1 MSLRE
6 MRDWEEK
13 RRMAKEGGLRAGSSR
28 TGMVHPKV
36 VFVKDSVLGRDFIFE
51 DIGSWIK
58 SPLALDRMARVMSG
72 EFYSRRHV
80 LFLDKKERDN
90 CSAGT
95 ISELYRLSN
104 PGFLGECGVEG
115 VSIDR
120 YLEQVFERNF
130 DYADPRLRLL
140 NQNDIVT
147 NYVMCVLMPEALIYK
162 YQLSGLS
169 RMDAEARFLV
179 VKIDAE
185 ERESLIQEQKETL
198 EREFNDISGE
208 EETWTD
214 HSDHELDTAR
224 SEVGVP
230 DDKNHIEKDME
241 IDMQQGIS
249 ELYTPLRGRF
259 SKDSGR
265 NCAHVVLERKCLV
278 KIKRMSPKIQ
288 EIAIKQH
295 NGRDDLNKC
304 DHMVRGV
311 RRYFGSLLNPSRF
324 KIIAG
329 LMSELEARES
339 LAFLNEKIEGLF
351 RILQERRLSMKSNH
365 FFSNSFIKR
374 LLSFSLCLCKKKN
387 IITRLHPKIGP
398 EDMGQ
403 RNRVANGMSKLSE
416 SFKFIDEERRF
427 FGAFLRGE
435 KFVAIMNL
443 LNKADCHSVEDF
455 IVKYTIKV
463 EKLKRDLRRSPGA
476 EGNQICDIAIR
487 KIAQLSDDLYEK
499 SNQMYLFKLDI

>member
-1 MSLRE
+1 
-6 MRDWEEK
+6 
-13 RRMAKEGGLRAGSSR
+13 MAEGGLQAGSR
-28 TGMVHPKV
+28 GTGMVHPKV
-36 VFVKDSVLGRDFIFE
+36 VFVKDSLLGRDFIFE

-90 CSAGT
+90 CSADT

-104 PGFLGECGVEG
+104 PGFLGECGVED
-115 VSIDR
+115 VNIDR
-120 YLEQVFERNF
+120 YLKQVFDKNF

-140 NQNDIVT
+140 NQNDMVT
-147 NYVMCVLMPEALIYK
+147 SYVMCVLMPEALIYK
-162 YQLSGLS
+162 YQLSGFS
-169 RMDAEARFLV
+169 RMDAEAKFLE

-198 EREFNDISGE
+198 EKGFNDTSGE
-208 EETWTD
+208 EDAWTD
-214 HSDHELDTAR
+214 HSDHELDTTR
-224 SEVGVP
+224 SEVEGP
-230 DDKNHIEKDME
+230 DDENHIEKDME
-241 IDMQQGIS
+241 IDMQRGVP

-265 NCAHVVLERKCLV
+265 NCAHVDLERGCSV
-278 KIKRMSPKIQ
+278 RIKRMIPKIQ
-288 EIAIKQH
+288 EIAIRQH
-295 NGRDDLNKC
+295 NRRSNLNKC
-304 DHMVRGV
+304 DHMVRGM
-311 RRYFGSLLNPSRF
+311 RRYFGSFLNPSRF
-324 KIIAG
+324 KTIAG
-329 LMSELEARES
+329 LMTEMEARES
-339 LAFLNEKIEGLF
+339 LAFLNERIERMF
-351 RILQERRLSMKSNH
+351 RVLRERRLSMKSKH

-398 EDMGQ
+398 KDMGQ

-435 KFVAIMNL
+435 KFVAIINL

-455 IVKYTIKV
+455 IVKYIIKV
-463 EKLKRDLRRSPGA
+463 EKLKRDLRRSPGV
-476 EGNQICDIAIR
+476 EGNPICDIVMG

-499 SNQMYLFKLDI
+499 SDQMYLLKFDIQK